1 MVSKLERTAGKRKP
15 PNAGKG
21 RIKGVPNKSTK
32 DVREA
37 IAKILEG
44 NTENF
49 SLWLASVAEG
59 ERESEP
65 VLDDDGLP
73 AFDEHGKPKLEWSWL
88 RRPDPGTALKLAM
101 DMAEFHIPKLARTEL
116 TGKGGEALAIAVEFV
131 NARHPDPVS

>member
-1 MVSKLERTAGKRKP
+1 MADKQSRKTKGGARPGAGRP
-15 PNAGKG
+15 KG
-21 RIKGVPNKSTK
+21 SPNKATK

-37 IAKILEG
+37 IAKVLEG
-44 NTENF
+44 NAENF
-49 SLWLASVAEG
+49 SRWLASVAEG

-65 VLDDDGLP
+65 VLDDDGLQ
-73 AFDEHGKPKLEWSWL
+73 ALDANGELKVEWSWL

-131 NARHPDPVS
+131 NARHADPVS

>member
-1 MVSKLERTAGKRKP
+1 MADKQSKKTKGGKRP
-15 PNAGKG
+15 GSGRPKG
-21 RIKGVPNKSTK
+21 SPNKATK

-37 IAKILEG
+37 IALVLQS
-44 NTENF
+44 NAENF
-49 SLWLASVAEG
+49 SRWLEAVAAG

-65 VLDDDGLP
+65 ILDDDGQP
-73 AFDEHGKPKLEWSWL
+73 ALDDNGEPKLDWSWL

-116 TGKGGEALAIAVEFV
+116 TGLHGERLAIAVEFV

>member
-1 MVSKLERTAGKRKP
+1 MADKQSRKTKGGARPGAGRP
-15 PNAGKG
+15 KG
-21 RIKGVPNKSTK
+21 SPNKATK

-37 IAKILEG
+37 IAKVLEG
-44 NTENF
+44 NVENF
-49 SLWLASVAEG
+49 SRWLASVAEG

-65 VLDDDGLP
+65 VLDDDGLQ
-73 AFDEHGKPKLEWSWL
+73 ALDANGELKVEWSWL

-131 NARHPDPVS
+131 NARHADPVS